1 MRIKIRLKNKYNKMV
16 RDEIEKNN
24 NKKKYKYKKKK
35 KQSKVEGPS

>member
-24 NKKKYKYKKKK
+24 NQEKYKYKKK

>member
-24 NKKKYKYKKKK
+24 NQKKYKYKKKK
-35 KQSKVEGPS
+35 SNQK